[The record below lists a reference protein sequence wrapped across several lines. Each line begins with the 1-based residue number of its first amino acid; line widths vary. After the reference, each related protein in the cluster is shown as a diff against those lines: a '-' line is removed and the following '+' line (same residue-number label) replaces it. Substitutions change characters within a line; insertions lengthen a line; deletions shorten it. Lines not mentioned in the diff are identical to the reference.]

1 MGRREAPLDPNAG
14 PVERFAFELRALRQE
29 AGGPTYRQMAAS
41 AGYSVA
47 ALSQAAAGRQL
58 PSLPVTLAYVRACG
72 GDPRDWEA
80 RWREATR
87 QEAEQRAATDD
98 AVPPYRGL
106 ARFEPQDAAVFFGRD
121 ALVGR
126 LSELCAARRL
136 TAVLGPSGSGK
147 SSLLRAGLIPR
158 LRDPA
163 GPLPA
168 PAAVRV
174 LTPGRRPLTA
184 HRDRLAPAAGAG
196 GDTWLIVDQ
205 FEELYTLCSD
215 PAERTAFTDLL
226 LTALAPDSRLR
237 VVIAVRADFLGRCTE
252 HPGLTAALQDAT
264 VLVGPMTREELRQAI
279 TGPATAAG
287 LIVERSLTARVLDDV
302 EGEPGGLPLMSHALL
317 ETWRH
322 RSNRGLTQAAYEEAG
337 GLHGAIARTAEEAYA
352 DLTPSRA
359 DLARRI
365 LLRLVAPG
373 GDGTPDT
380 RRPADRTELDGAGPP
395 DETRFV
401 VERLVRARLLTAH
414 GGTGE
419 TGDGGG
425 TVELAHEALITAW
438 PRLRDWIDGERDRL
452 RVHRHLTEA
461 ARAWRAARHDTALLY
476 RGSRLARAEEAF
488 PTPDGSLT
496 PDELAFLTA
505 SARQRRQAV
514 RLRRTVTALLA
525 VLAILASIAAVAA
538 VQQRAAAQAERN
550 TAVFNRITAEADGAR
565 TTQASLAAQLD
576 LTAYRLRATD
586 DLYTRLVT
594 DGATALSRPLS
605 GHTDIVA
612 SAVYSPDGRT
622 LATTSYDRTVRL
634 WDIRDTTRPAP
645 LGRPLTGHTDAVGA
659 AAFSPDGRVLATG
672 SADRTIRLWDLTD
685 RSRPTSARPPLTGHE
700 EAVNSLAFSP
710 DGHTLASASDDRTV
724 RLWDVTDPDRPTA
737 LGRPLT
743 GHTDEV
749 NSVAWSSD
757 GHTVVSAG
765 VDGTA
770 RLWDVSDP
778 RRPARERPISVNTA
792 GVYQAALSPDGRTLA
807 TAGNDAL
814 VRLWDVTDPRRP
826 EALGPALTG
835 HTAAVWSVAFSPDGD
850 TLASAG
856 YDDTL
861 RLWNVANPR
870 YPVPLGEPLSDHGD
884 GVWSVRFGPD
894 GRTLASAGYD
904 GTARLWSLPATVL
917 PGHGGALS
925 ATAWSPDG
933 RVLVTADDNGVQ
945 AWDTTRP
952 DRPRVLGDRL
962 TGSARPL
969 RTLAFAPAGRVLAG
983 AGKDDTLRLWDL
995 ADPRRP
1001 RLLARPETPGRRP
1014 VGAVAFSPDGHTLAT
1029 GGEDGTVVLWDV
1041 TDPGHPFR
1049 RGDPLTGQHQEI
1061 TAVAFSPDGHILAS
1075 ASEDGTVRLWRLTGD
1090 RPGLLGKPLTGHTNW
1105 VTALAFSPDG
1115 RVLATAGVDR
1125 AIVLWNVTAANH
1137 PVRGGG
1143 PLTGHR
1149 DWVTSLAFSP
1159 DGRTLAS
1166 GGYDRT
1172 VRLWDVADRSRPTA
1186 LGRPLTGHTDSVVSV
1201 AFSPDGHTLA
1211 SAGWDTTTRLWELRQ
1226 GRNTARICAAT
1237 GQILTAALWRRYVG
1251 RSPFDPPCAR
1261 R

>member
-14 PVERFAFELRALRQE
+14 PVERFAFELRKLRQE
-29 AGGPTYRQMAAS
+29 AGGPTYRQMAAG

-47 ALSQAAAGRQL
+47 TLSQAAAGRQL
-58 PSLPVTLAYVRACG
+58 PSLAVTLAYVRACG

-80 RWREATR
+80 RWREAAG

-106 ARFEPQDAAVFFGRD
+106 ARFEPQDADVFFGRD

-126 LSELCAARRL
+126 LSELCLARRL

-163 GPLPA
+163 GPLPR

-174 LTPGRRPLTA
+174 LTPGRRPLTT
-184 HRDRLAPAAGAG
+184 HRDRLAPAAGAD

-205 FEELYTLCSD
+205 FEELYTLCAD
-215 PAERTAFTDLL
+215 PAERDAFTDRL

-252 HPGLTAALQDAT
+252 HPRLTAALQDAT
-264 VLVGPMTREELRQAI
+264 VLVGPMTRDELRQAI

-287 LIVERSLTARVLDDV
+287 LIVERPLTARVLDDV

-322 RSNRGLTQAAYEEAG
+322 RRNRSLTQAAYEEAG
-337 GLHGAIARTAEEAYA
+337 GLRGAIARTAEEVYA
-352 DLTPSRA
+352 DLTPAQA
-359 DLARRI
+359 DLARRV

-373 GDGTPDT
+373 GDGAPDT
-380 RRPADRTELDGAGPP
+380 RRPVDRTELDGAGPAG
-395 DETRFV
+395 ETRFV
-401 VERLVRARLLTAH
+401 VERLVRARLLTAQGDT
-414 GGTGE
+414 GGTEG
-419 TGDGGG
+419 GGG

-438 PRLRDWIDGERDRL
+438 PRLRDWIDSERDRL

-461 ARAWRAARHDTALLY
+461 ARAWRAAGHDTALLY
-476 RGSRLARAEEAF
+476 RGSRLARAEETF
-488 PTPDGSLT
+488 PAPGGSLT
-496 PDELAFLTA
+496 PDELAFLAA

-525 VLAILASIAAVAA
+525 VLAILASTAAVAA
-538 VQQRAAAQAERN
+538 FRQRAVAQAERN

-565 TTQASLAAQLD
+565 PTQTSLAAQLD
-576 LTAYRLRATD
+576 LTAYRLRPTP
-586 DLYTRLVT
+586 DLYTRLVA
-594 DGATALSRPLS
+594 DGATALSRPLT

-622 LATTSYDRTVRL
+622 LATASYDRTVRL
-634 WDIRDTTRPAP
+634 WDVRDTTRPAP
-645 LGRPLTGHTDAVGA
+645 LGRPLTGHTDAVTA
-659 AAFSPDGRVLATG
+659 AAFSPDGRLLATG
-672 SADRTIRLWDLTD
+672 GADRTIRLWDLTD
-685 RSRPTSARPPLTGHE
+685 RSRPATAGPPLTGCE
-700 EAVNSLAFSP
+700 EAVNSLAFGP
-710 DGHTLASASDDRTV
+710 DGHTLAGASDDHTV
-724 RLWDVTDPDRPTA
+724 RLWDVTDRHRPRA

-749 NSVAWSSD
+749 NSVAWTSD

-770 RLWDVSDP
+770 RLWDVTDP
-778 RRPARERPISVNTA
+778 RHPARRGRITVNTA
-792 GVYQAALSPDGRTLA
+792 GVYQAALSPDGHTLA

-814 VRLWDVTDPRRP
+814 VRLWDITDPRRP
-826 EALGPALTG
+826 KALGSPLTG
-835 HTAAVWSVAFSPDGD
+835 HTAAVWSVAFSPDGA

-861 RLWNVANPR
+861 RLWDVADPR
-870 YPVPLGEPLSDHGD
+870 YPVPLGEPLTDHSD
-884 GVWSVRFGPD
+884 GVWSVRFAPD

-904 GTARLWSLPATVL
+904 HTARLWNLPATVL

-933 RVLVTADDNGVQ
+933 RLLVTVDNNGVR

-952 DRPRVLGDRL
+952 DRPRALGDRL
-962 TGSARPL
+962 TGSAGPL
-969 RTLAFAPAGRVLAG
+969 RALAFLPAGRVLAG
-983 AGKDDTLRLWDL
+983 AGDDGTLRLWDL
-995 ADPRRP
+995 ADARRP
-1001 RLLARPETPGRRP
+1001 RLLARPATPGREP
-1014 VGAVAFSPDGHTLAT
+1014 VGAVASGPDGRTLAT
-1029 GGEDGTVVLWDV
+1029 GDEDGTITLWDV
-1041 TDPGHPFR
+1041 TDPHHPLR
-1049 RGDPLTGQHQEI
+1049 RGDPLTGHRGKI
-1061 TAVAFSPDGHILAS
+1061 TAVAFSPDGRTLAS
-1075 ASEDGTVRLWRLTGD
+1075 ASEDDTVRLWRLADGPP
-1090 RPGLLGKPLTGHTNW
+1090 RPLGKPLTGHTNW

-1115 RVLATAGVDR
+1115 RALATAGVDR
-1125 AIVLWNVTAANH
+1125 AIVLWNVTAADH
-1137 PVRGGG
+1137 PVRYGG

-1149 DWVTSLAFSP
+1149 DWVTAVAFSP

-1172 VRLWDVADRSRPTA
+1172 VRLWDVGDRSRPTA
-1186 LGRPLTGHTDSVVSV
+1186 LGRPLTGHTDAVVSV

-1226 GRNTARICAAT
+1226 GRDTARICAAT
-1237 GQILTAALWRRYVG
+1237 GQGLTRSLWRRHVG
-1251 RSPFDPPCAR
+1251 QLPFDPPCSKR
-1261 R
+1261 